1 MLKTFKELTRNQ
13 SGSVIILVTLALVA
27 LVASMALVIDVG
39 LVFAQRIKAS
49 NAVDAAVLAG
59 VRELPADPAEAIE
72 IAQNYAQM
80 NGLKPGEISFGI
92 SEDQRSLSGWVAKE
106 QPMHFARLLGINA
119 GQVQAH
125 ATARLGPIG
134 SLPPNAGGV
143 PLGVSQQ
150 ELVFGETVTLK
161 EGGGSGTEGWYGCLD
176 FLSLTGGNGG
186 AADYRR
192 YLSYGYDG
200 SGYIGYGTLVL
211 EEPGVMSGPTS
222 TGVNYRISKC
232 INECDRECT
241 AEDHDPDCPR
251 VVIAMVGELYDKKF
265 FQVHSFAG
273 FFLEDVTGQGNDSI
287 IRGQYIGCY
296 VPGAEIDETITD
308 NGVYTM
314 ELSE

>member
-1 MLKTFKELTRNQ
+1 MLKTLKEVINNQ
-13 SGSVIILVTLALVA
+13 SGSVIVLVTLALLA

-49 NAVDAAVLAG
+49 NAIDAAVMAG
-59 VRELPADPAEAIE
+59 VRELPQDPLAAIE
-72 IAQNYAQM
+72 VAQTYAQM
-80 NGLKPGEISFGI
+80 NGLEIEEVDFEI
-92 SEDQRSLSGWVAKE
+92 SEDQRSLRGWVNKE
-106 QPMHFARLLGINA
+106 QPMYFAKVLGIKS
-119 GQVQAH
+119 GQVQAK

-143 PLGVSQQ
+143 PLGVSQE

-161 EGGGSGTEGWYGCLD
+161 EGGGGGTEGWYGCLD

-186 AADYRR
+186 AADYQH

-200 SGYIGYGTLVL
+200 SGYIAYGTLVL

-222 TGVNYRISKC
+222 KAVNYRINKC
-232 INECDRECT
+232 KDECDRDCT
-241 AEDHDPDCPR
+241 PEDYAPDCPR
-251 VVIAMVGELYDKKF
+251 VVITMVGELVDKKYF
-265 FQVHSFAG
+265 EIHSFAG
-273 FFLEDVTGQGNDSI
+273 FFLQEVAGQGKDNI
-287 IRGQYIGCY
+287 IRGQYIGLY
-296 VPGAEIDETITD
+296 IPGAEIDEEMSD